1 MDEYPRHP
9 EILKEGIKAVFGF
22 MDPPEYQRDLQIV
35 IDAVLHHGAISDD
48 TESVVLRERGGP
60 QLPLYFSG
68 PDLLYVNEWHR
79 PRFGSGMYQ
88 RCLQHLYTSIT
99 GGEHIRLK
107 LI

>member
-68 PDLLYVNEWHR
+68 PDLLYVNGIGLDLAR
-79 PRFGSGMYQ
+79 ACTSDVSSTFTLR
-88 RCLQHLYTSIT
+88 LQVENTFD
-99 GGEHIRLK
+99 
-107 LI
+107 